1 MKRPELGQR
10 RQKGDFRV
18 GQFMIPNIQPTK
30 RRMAGQVVEIPVVAA
45 VCYYKYDRLMES
57 HMIIRICNKESLQEE
72 RAWKEHA
79 GKGNIRQRAPPSRA
93 GCHRQARTHQ
103 HAAYMIGTR
112 VTLAQCGQLSHR
124 DAHTTESL
132 TPNPG
137 GGGGGRPGTTPSRT
151 APSAPSSRT

>member
-57 HMIIRICNKESLQEE
+57 HMIL
-72 RAWKEHA
+72 
-79 GKGNIRQRAPPSRA
+79 
-93 GCHRQARTHQ
+93 
-103 HAAYMIGTR
+103 
-112 VTLAQCGQLSHR
+112 
-124 DAHTTESL
+124 
-132 TPNPG
+132 
-137 GGGGGRPGTTPSRT
+137 
-151 APSAPSSRT
+151 